1 MTDYPARAREACRV
15 GALPARDEE
24 PCIFA
29 HPRIMAAPDYG

>member
-24 PCIFA
+24 P
-29 HPRIMAAPDYG
+29 AAYLRTRA